1 MISPTISPPYFLS
14 HIIPHEFRWLSQ
26 KEELEEVPKT
36 IPAASAA
43 YLSTRAGLLFNEM
56 QYSPEPVRGALG
68 GALGGGAREDYGRWA
83 WFIVYSRFIFFL

>member
-1 MISPTISPPYFLS
+1 MFF
-14 HIIPHEFRWLSQ
+14 PHVVIRCQRWLSQ

-56 QYSPEPVRGALG
+56 QYSPEPVRP
-68 GALGGGAREDYGRWA
+68 GGARGRLVAAWEDYGRWA
-83 WFIVYSRFIFFL
+83 WFIADFFFL